1 MDGVPVHHVVAG
13 DSLSPLVNHGDTCI
27 WHPVVSGCNSLIAAG
42 EVVFC
47 RRQPDG
53 RFCFQLV
60 WRHET
65 FNKLGMWKSCYILG
79 NAKEEEDTEQRMVG
93 WCFREDI
100 YGILGKKI
108 PSGMDPANVSNGC
121 NSRQMNRDCPP

>member
-27 WHPVVSGCNSLIAAG
+27 WHPIIAGCNSVIAAG

-47 RRQPDG
+47 RGQHDG
-53 RFCFQLV
+53 EFCFQLV

-79 NAKEEEDTEQRMVG
+79 NAKEEDTEQRMVG

-100 YGILGKKI
+100 YGILSKKI
-108 PSGMDPANVSNGC
+108 PSGIDLANVSSGC
-121 NSRQMNRDCPP
+121 NSRQMNRDFPP